1 MRIARAVPH
10 ARLIVVVRDPV
21 DRAYSNWT
29 HPGAAAGAHA
39 PPQLWRAA
47 SVPLTW
53 ALQRGGGPRSPLPVE
68 VRRQLV
74 ERFADDVHRLST
86 LTGEDFSDWLGDEG
100 RGEFSTGAVG
110 AAV

>member
-1 MRIARAVPH
+1 
-10 ARLIVVVRDPV
+10 LPV
-21 DRAYSNWT
+21 D
-29 HPGAAAGAHA
+29 
-39 PPQLWRAA
+39 
-47 SVPLTW
+47 
-53 ALQRGGGPRSPLPVE
+53 

-100 RGEFSTGAVG
+100 RGEFSTRAVG